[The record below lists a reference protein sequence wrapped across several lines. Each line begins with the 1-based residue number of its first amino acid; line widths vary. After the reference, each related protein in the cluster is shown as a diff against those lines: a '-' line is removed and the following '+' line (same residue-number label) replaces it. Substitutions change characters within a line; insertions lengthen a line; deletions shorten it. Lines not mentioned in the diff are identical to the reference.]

1 MIKQG
6 EGFYVPIRGERFE
19 KVDRPFV
26 VALTLVA
33 ALTATGCAGK
43 LRRNSAQMC
52 QAHGGLYSASAKT
65 CTYQPSTRTAKET
78 CEAHGGYYE
87 STLDICEI
95 GRD

>member
-1 MIKQG
+1 MVMRQ
-6 EGFYVPIRGERFE
+6 
-19 KVDRPFV
+19 PFV

-43 LRRNSAQMC
+43 LRLNSAQMC
-52 QAHGGLYSASAKT
+52 QAHGGTYNASTKT
-65 CTYQPSTRTAKET
+65 CTYQPSTRTAKQT

-87 STLDICEI
+87 PTLDVCEI